1 MYDPGLASY
10 SCFNTRSLLLELFLM
25 LQERAEDYSESL
37 AFVRLL
43 NKIYSSFGEF
53 LPENGQPY
61 LHFSDFVRTEVL
73 GSAAQ
78 RGYR

>member
-1 MYDPGLASY
+1 MSDPGLASH
-10 SCFNTRSLLLELFLM
+10 SCFYTHLLSLKLFVM

-43 NKIYSSFGEF
+43 NTIYSSFGEF